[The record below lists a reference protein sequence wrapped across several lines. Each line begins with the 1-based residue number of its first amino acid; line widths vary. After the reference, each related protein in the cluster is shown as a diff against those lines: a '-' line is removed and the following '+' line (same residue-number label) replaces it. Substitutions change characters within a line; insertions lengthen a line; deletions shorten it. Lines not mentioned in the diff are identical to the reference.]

1 MTATSQ
7 RTILTYGTF
16 DLFHPGHVAL
26 LRRAKEMGT
35 RLVVG
40 LSTDEFNAVKG
51 KKSVMS
57 YEDRKTVLESCRYVD
72 LVIPESHWDQ
82 KPDDAI
88 RHEADFFVMGGDWTG
103 KFDFMSDYCRVVYY
117 DRTPD
122 VSSTGIKNKLTTAG
136 GVSPLR
142 FFSHRRSP

>member
-26 LRRAKEMGT
+26 LRRAKELGT

-51 KKSVMS
+51 KRSVMS

-72 LVIPESHWDQ
+72 LVIPESRWDQ

-88 RHEADFFVMGGDWTG
+88 RNGADVFLMGDDWLG
-103 KFDFMSDYCRVVYY
+103 KFDFMKKYCSVIYLR
-117 DRTPD
+117 RTPEI
-122 VSSTGIKNKLTTAG
+122 SSTEIKKRTILTVHAG
-136 GVSPLR
+136 
-142 FFSHRRSP
+142 